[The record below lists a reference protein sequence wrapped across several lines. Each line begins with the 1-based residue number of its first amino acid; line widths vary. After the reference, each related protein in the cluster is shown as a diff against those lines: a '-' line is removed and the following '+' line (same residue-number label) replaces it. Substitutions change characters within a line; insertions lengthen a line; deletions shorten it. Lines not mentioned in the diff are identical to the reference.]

1 MRMLLG
7 WICIIL
13 PCIHFNPCV
22 VAGFSVEQCGRI
34 IPDSSVIK
42 LGSTFTAFC
51 ILNETCLSQS
61 NIHINASDII
71 WKSKKN
77 QVSKDQYT
85 VINRTVS
92 SVTFND
98 TTSLKSPLTCNS
110 QVYGRNAAIDGI
122 VITLGLP
129 PEEPKNLTC
138 FVHQL
143 QNMTC
148 TWDPGRETFLPTN
161 YTVKLQRFSVD
172 FPDCKAKVVNN
183 SCTTSQFPMFLE
195 VIMWVEATNVLGT
208 SQSEHIIQ
216 DLTNIVKP
224 NAPVIRAITSVLQL
238 PNALK
243 IEWSNPFQT
252 TEMSLKYNIRYR
264 PDNTKDWIK
273 VPPEET
279 ASHRDSF
286 TLQDL
291 RSHTVYIVSIR
302 CMKMDG
308 KGYWSDWS
316 EEVSGLTP
324 ETKPT
329 KKVDIWRF
337 IESSESH
344 NSRLVHLMWK
354 KLDPSYANGEI
365 VEYEVHITLKD
376 RHPAKPFNVSSTSL
390 NCTLTLEAYIVTVIA
405 YNSAG
410 KSPPATLMIP
420 ASTQKDLPPVQ
431 SLKAFPKNGQLW
443 VEWKASHLLV
453 NAYILEWCVESER
466 EPCITSWQQ
475 EESTTGSVALRGKD
489 IKPFKRYVI
498 SIYPIYSGGPGAAQT
513 TRAYLQQDRPAQGPV
528 VKAKKIGK
536 SEAVLVWNQ
545 IPLDY
550 QNGFIK
556 NFTIV
561 YRTEERSEHHII
573 VDSTYREYTL
583 SSLTRNTLYIVHMA
597 ASTEKGSK
605 SGPAITFTTLKF
617 AKGEIEAIVIPVCLA
632 FLLSSVLGMLFC
644 LNRCKV
650 IKKHV
655 WPNVPDP
662 SNSTIARWSPQSPTR
677 YFNPKDQ
684 LHPEGNI
691 TDVSVIEVEAD
702 AKSSFLE
709 HDMKTSESLQK
720 EKSSSLAHS
729 SGIGGSSCMS
739 SPGHS
744 GSDSEEGGS
753 GQTTSSTIQYS
764 TVIVGGYRGQM
775 PSVHTFSRS
784 ESTQPLLDS
793 EERSEDLHLHLHDD
807 LDGTDQGTE
816 ERQYF
821 KQNYGKDESCSD
833 GPHCLRPG
841 TFTQSLKSDHLKLE
855 QLQINEPSSDSSA
868 FTAAVQG
875 TLHELSNTDNE
886 EQTIRL
892 ELLGFNSNDSE
903 EPNSYLPQNVNQG
916 GYMPQ

>member
-1 MRMLLG
+1 MLLG
-7 WICIIL
+7 WTCIL
-13 PCIHFNPCV
+13 LLYIHFNPCV
-22 VAGFSVEQCGRI
+22 TAGFSVEQCGHI
-34 IPDSSVIK
+34 IPGSSLIK
-42 LGSTFTAFC
+42 LGSPFTAYC
-51 ILNETCLSQS
+51 ILNETCFSQS

-71 WKSKKN
+71 WKSRKN
-77 QVSKDQYT
+77 QVPNEQYT

-92 SVTFND
+92 RVTFND

-110 QVYGRNAAIDGI
+110 LVYGRNAPIDGI

-129 PEEPKNLTC
+129 PDEPRNLTC
-138 FVHQL
+138 IVYQL
-143 QNMTC
+143 EKMTC
-148 TWDPGRETFLPTN
+148 TWDPGRQTFLPTN
-161 YTVKLQRFSVD
+161 YTVKLQRSSMISHH
-172 FPDCKAKVVNN
+172 CRAVVNN
-183 SCTTSQFPMFLE
+183 SCTTYQFPLFLDIS
-195 VIMWVEATNVLGT
+195 VWVEATNVLGT
-208 SQSEHIIQ
+208 SQSEHITQ
-216 DLTNIVKP
+216 DLINIVKP
-224 NAPVIRAITSVLQL
+224 NAPVITAITSALQL

-243 IEWSNPFQT
+243 IEWRNPFQPV
-252 TEMSLKYNIRYR
+252 EMSLKYNIQYR
-264 PDNTKDWIK
+264 SNNTKDWIK
-273 VPPEET
+273 VPPEDT

-291 RSHTVYIVSIR
+291 RPYTKYNVSIR
-302 CMKMDG
+302 CMKVDG

-316 EEVSGLTP
+316 AEMSGTTP
-324 ETKPT
+324 ETKPS
-329 KKVDIWRF
+329 KKVDLWRF
-337 IESSESH
+337 IESSGSH
-344 NSRLVHLMWK
+344 NSRLMHLMWK
-354 KLDPSYANGEI
+354 KLDPSAANGEI
-365 VEYEVHITLKD
+365 VEYEVQIRLKD
-376 RHPAKPFNVSSTSL
+376 QHSAKPFNVSSTSL
-390 NCTLTLEAYIVTVIA
+390 NYTLTLEAYIVTVTA
-405 YNSAG
+405 YNSVG
-410 KSPPATLMIP
+410 KSPPATLVIP
-420 ASTQKDLPPVQ
+420 AATQKELPPVQ
-431 SLKAFPKNGQLW
+431 SLKAFLKNGQLW
-443 VEWKASHLLV
+443 VEWKASHLQV

-466 EPCITSWQQ
+466 EPCLISWQQ
-475 EESTTGSVALRGKD
+475 EESSTESTALRGKD
-489 IKPFKRYVI
+489 IKPFKRYII
-498 SIYPIYSGGPGAAQT
+498 SIYPIYSSGPGAIQT
-513 TRAYLQQDRPAQGPV
+513 VRAYLQQDRPLQGPV

-536 SEAVLVWNQ
+536 RETVLVWDQ
-545 IPLDY
+545 IPLDD

-556 NFTIV
+556 NFTIF
-561 YRTEERSEHHII
+561 YRTEEGSEHHVT
-573 VDSTYREYTL
+573 VDSSCREYTL
-583 SSLTRNTLYIVHMA
+583 SSLTRNTLYVVHMA

-617 AKGEIEAIVIPVCLA
+617 AKGEIEAIVIPVCVA
-632 FLLSSVLGMLFC
+632 FLLCSVLGMLFC

-684 LHPEGNI
+684 LHPEGSI

-775 PSVHTFSRS
+775 PSVQTFSRS

-793 EERSEDLHLHLHDD
+793 EERAEDLHLHDD
-807 LDGTDQGTE
+807 LEGSDRGPE

-821 KQNYGKDESCSD
+821 KQNFDKDDSCSD
-833 GPHCLRPG
+833 GTHCAGPEM
-841 TFTQSLKSDHLKLE
+841 FSQSLKNDLLKLE
-855 QLQINEPSSDSSA
+855 QLQINEPGSDSTT

-875 TLHELSNTDNE
+875 TRQALPNTDNE

-903 EPNSYLPQNVNQG
+903 ELNSYLPQSINQG